1 MKKPLVVN
9 RLLTKKWKD
18 YETDLLNKKIVL
30 AKPSTSITKNRGCK
44 SETVNN
50 RTKKDPLLESNKMII

>member
-30 AKPSTSITKNRGCK
+30 AKPTTSITKNRVSK
-44 SETVNN
+44 SEVGNN
-50 RTKKDPLLESNKMII
+50 RVKKDHITESNLNF